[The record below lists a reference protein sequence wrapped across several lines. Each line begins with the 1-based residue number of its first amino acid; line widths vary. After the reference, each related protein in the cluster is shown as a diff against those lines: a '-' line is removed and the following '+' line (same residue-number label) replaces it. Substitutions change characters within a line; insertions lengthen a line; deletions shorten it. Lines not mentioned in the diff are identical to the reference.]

1 LFSRVWLIGNIFKTI
16 CFNKKENKRNRGFAV
31 LNPKQK
37 SPGFK
42 IPSHFINGLLTVI
55 LEDQQE
61 SKCRPWWQLQ
71 LGSVAQRKQNVL
83 KNTRQS

>member
-1 LFSRVWLIGNIFKTI
+1 MFLIKKKIKGINEVLQHSIQ
-16 CFNKKENKRNRGFAV
+16 NK
-31 LNPKQK
+31 K

-55 LEDQQE
+55 FEDQQE

-71 LGSVAQRKQNVL
+71 L
-83 KNTRQS
+83 